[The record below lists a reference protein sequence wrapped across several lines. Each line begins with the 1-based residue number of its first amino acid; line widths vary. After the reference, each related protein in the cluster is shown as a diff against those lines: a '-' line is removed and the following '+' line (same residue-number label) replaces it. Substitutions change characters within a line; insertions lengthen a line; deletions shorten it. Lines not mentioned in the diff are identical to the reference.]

1 VDEHAIIEASA
12 AGRQAL
18 IAASYHRLTGEV
30 LAQDLWTAPV
40 AVVAHGTEAS
50 PRFFY
55 ANRLALDLFRM
66 RADQFIGMESRF
78 SAGPADRDERA
89 AMLAG
94 LNAANVVRG
103 YRGVRVAGDG
113 TRFTID
119 NAVIWNLLDERGT
132 HQGQAAAFGTWHS
145 LD

>member
-1 VDEHAIIEASA
+1 MDEPPI
-12 AGRQAL
+12 
-18 IAASYHRLTGEV
+18 IAASYLRLTGEF
-30 LAQDLWTAPV
+30 LASGPLWTAPV

-66 RADQFIGMESRF
+66 SADQFVGMESRL
-78 SAGPADRDERA
+78 SAGPADRAERA
-89 AMLAG
+89 TMLAQ

-113 TRFTID
+113 TRFTIE
-119 NAVIWNLLDERGT
+119 NAVIWNLLDERGQ
-132 HQGQAAAFGTWHS
+132 HHGQAAAFATWHL